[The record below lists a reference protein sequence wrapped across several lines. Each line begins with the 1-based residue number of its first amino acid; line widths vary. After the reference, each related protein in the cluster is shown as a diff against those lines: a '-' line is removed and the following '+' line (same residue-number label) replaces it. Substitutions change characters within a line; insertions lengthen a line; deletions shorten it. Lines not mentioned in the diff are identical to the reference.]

1 MIRFQAVSAKRRQAV
16 EKAML
21 RMAIIVFLPVSLVR
35 AQASDP
41 LKLEKTIELPEV
53 QGRIDH
59 MSLDVKGE
67 RLFVCALGN
76 NTVEVIDLKTGKR
89 TNTISGLK
97 EPQGALYVTANDR
110 LYIASSK
117 DGTVKMFDGT
127 SLQLLKT
134 IEYGDDADNLRYDSS
149 RQRVYV
155 GYGDG
160 ALAELDTEGQKVA
173 ETKLSAHPESFQLE
187 KNGPRIYVNLPKS
200 RQIAVV
206 DREGHSVV
214 TTWGTGMSLA
224 NYAMALDEANHR
236 LFVATRFPARLL
248 VMETGSG
255 KTVQKL
261 SAVGDCDDIF
271 FDQARKRIYAT
282 GGEGAI
288 SVFEQQD
295 PDHYREVIRV
305 PTMKGART
313 SFFSPELGRLY
324 VAVRRQGSTPAMI
337 QIFEASQ

>member
-1 MIRFQAVSAKRRQAV
+1 VKELGGVVQAAWIKKKMCLASLLFLSASVA
-16 EKAML
+16 
-21 RMAIIVFLPVSLVR
+21 R
-35 AQASDP
+35 AQATQP
-41 LKLEKTIELPEV
+41 LKLERAIELPEV

-76 NTVEVIDLKTGKR
+76 NTVEVIDLKAGKR

-97 EPQGALYVTANDR
+97 EPQGALYVASTDR

-117 DGTVKMFDGT
+117 GGTVKMFDGT
-127 SLQLLKT
+127 SFQLLKT

-160 ALAELDTEGQKVA
+160 ALAELDTAGQKVT

-187 KNGPRIYVNLPKS
+187 KNSPRIYVNLPKS
-200 RQIAVV
+200 RKIAVV
-206 DREGHSVV
+206 DREAHSVA
-214 TTWGTGMSLA
+214 TTWSTGMSLA
-224 NYAMALDEANHR
+224 NYAMALDEADHR
-236 LFVATRFPARLL
+236 LFVVTRLPARLL
-248 VMETGSG
+248 VVDTGSG
-255 KTVQKL
+255 KIMQTL

-271 FDQARKRIYAT
+271 FDQERKRIYAT

-288 SVFEQQD
+288 SVVEQQGA
-295 PDHYREVIRV
+295 DHYREVARV
-305 PTMKGART
+305 QTAKGART
-313 SFFSPELGRLY
+313 SVFSPDLGRLY
-324 VAVRRQGSTPAMI
+324 VAARRQGSKPAMI
-337 QIFEASQ
+337 QVFEVTQ